1 MELSIV
7 AEVVEEMIAV
17 VDKDEDGKLS
27 LQEFIRFL
35 YIVENARVNDYA
47 SIQFLAA
54 DEQYSM
60 ELNLE

>member
-7 AEVVEEMIAV
+7 PEVVREMIAI
-17 VDKDEDGKLS
+17 VDKDDDEKLS

-47 SIQFLAA
+47 SI
-54 DEQYSM
+54 
-60 ELNLE
+60 